1 MKNIGKYNGIPC
13 YECLYQE
20 YVSTYDRGFDNGAQI
35 FIIDGVMV
43 KKNTIIGYY
52 DGRVVKD
59 VYNGETF
66 LKNEM
71 KTQSKNEMK
80 NESKNDNVM
89 EFNKQKKASVTAD
102 NSKWNEVK
110 AKQEGQMTEV
120 SYEEL
125 VKQDIDFGK
134 YSTVV
139 DQFFALL
146 EV

>member
-13 YECLYQE
+13 YECTDVE
-20 YVSTYDRGFDNGAQI
+20 WKERYDRGQDNGKQI

-43 KKNTIIGYY
+43 KNNKIVGH
-52 DGRVVKD
+52 
-59 VYNGETF
+59 YNGSFVTDRYDEQPYF
-66 LKNEM
+66 IEM
-71 KTQSKNEMK
+71 RKV
-80 NESKNDNVM
+80 DNGDVM
-89 EFNKQKKASVTAD
+89 AFNKQKKATATAD
-102 NSKWNEVK
+102 NSKWDKKFAEEVGTK
-110 AKQEGQMTEV
+110 AETATAV

-125 VKQDIDFGK
+125 VKQDINFGN

>member
-13 YECLYQE
+13 YTCTNVEWKDC
-20 YVSTYDRGFDNGAQI
+20 YDRGNDNSKQI

-43 KKNTIIGYY
+43 RNNKIIGHY
-52 DGRVVKD
+52 DGQHVKD
-59 VYNGETF
+59 RYDEQPYYIEVKVDTG
-66 LKNEM
+66 
-71 KTQSKNEMK
+71 
-80 NESKNDNVM
+80 DVM
-89 EFNKQKKASVTAD
+89 AFNKQQKKATCTAE
-102 NSKWNEVK
+102 NSQCDEEFVEEVK
-110 AKQEGQMTEV
+110 ASETAV
-120 SYEEL
+120 AASYEEL